1 MIQLAPQL
9 KIMLAIAPVDF
20 RKGIDALVAL
30 CRSQFEQDPY
40 CGTLFLFRNRRS
52 TAVKILA
59 YDGNGYWLCLKRFS
73 RGKLAWWPTSAGQL
87 LQPLQAQQLAVLLA
101 QGNPKQ
107 ASFPDDWRK
116 VS

>member
-9 KIMLAIAPVDF
+9 KIMLAVAPVDF

-30 CRSQFEQDPY
+30 CRNQLEQDPFS
-40 CGTLFLFRNRRS
+40 GILFLFRNRRA

-73 RGKLAWWPTSAGQL
+73 RGRLAWWPTSSGEL

-107 ASFPDDWRK
+107 ASFPADWRK